1 MVRARRRRELRHQAQ
16 QAIREHLEH
25 AGPTPFVPGD
35 GIHAADL
42 ADVLWLDF
50 EAEESRRVF
59 HDMDDQLSADV
70 LEEAEPKLR
79 ALFLEGADNEYIGKL
94 VGLLS
99 YDDATDLLE
108 QLPEETRLEVM
119 CYLPPE
125 DARELRHLAEYPPD
139 SAGGLMT
146 TEFLTAR
153 VGEKVGDVLKRIK
166 RDEGESETVYAAY
179 VVDEAGVL
187 LGVVSTRDL
196 LDRNIHD
203 DVGEVMIPDVI
214 HAKVDEDQEDVAHR
228 LLHYNLSM
236 IPVVDPRGVMVGI
249 VTADDA
255 LEVLEEEGSEDALL
269 LAGAAASSD
278 SREPFHVKVLHRA
291 PMLTIPVFAGL
302 FIAEVYTYF
311 AEVLGGSVPAVDGD
325 GELLNA
331 AVILSFVPMVL
342 AVSGTVGMQTAAVLV
357 RGFAV
362 GHIIHGRRTP
372 ILIGE
377 MQVGFGLGVA
387 CGLVAGPAMGLI
399 LGSIPGGLVLGL
411 ALGLAVAWAAIASS
425 CIAMGAEA
433 VGLDPA
439 LVSGPVMIAVSDLS
453 SVVLFLGT
461 ATLMGS

>member
-16 QAIREHLEH
+16 QAIREHLQLAEP
-25 AGPTPFVPGD
+25 APFVPGD
-35 GIHAADL
+35 GIHVADL

-50 EAEESRRVF
+50 EADEARRIF
-59 HDMDDQLSADV
+59 HAMDDQRSADL
-70 LEEAEPKLR
+70 LEEAEPSLR
-79 ALFLEGADNEYIGKL
+79 ALLLEGAENEYIGKL
-94 VGLLS
+94 VSLLS

-196 LDRNIHD
+196 LDRNIHE
-203 DVGEVMIPDVI
+203 DVAEVMIPDVI

-269 LAGAAASSD
+269 LAGAAASSEV
-278 SREPFHVKVLHRA
+278 REPFHVKVLHRA
-291 PMLTIPVFAGL
+291 PMLAVPVFAGL
-302 FIAEVYTYF
+302 FIAEVYAYF
-311 AEVLGGSVPAVDGD
+311 AVLLGGPGGEVAGD
-325 GELLNA
+325 GLIDV

-342 AVSGTVGMQTAAVLV
+342 AVSGTVGMQTSAVLV

-362 GHIIHGRRTP
+362 GQIIHGRRMP
-372 ILIGE
+372 VFVGE
-377 MQVGFGLGVA
+377 VQVGLGLGVL
-387 CGLVAGPAMGLI
+387 CGLVAGPAMGLVM
-399 LGSIPGGLVLGL
+399 GSVPGGLVLGL
-411 ALGLAVAWAAIASS
+411 ALGLAVAWAAVASS
-425 CIAMGAEA
+425 CIALGSEA

-439 LVSGPVMIAVSDLS
+439 LVSGPIMIAVSDLS
-453 SVVLFLGT
+453 SVFLFLGT